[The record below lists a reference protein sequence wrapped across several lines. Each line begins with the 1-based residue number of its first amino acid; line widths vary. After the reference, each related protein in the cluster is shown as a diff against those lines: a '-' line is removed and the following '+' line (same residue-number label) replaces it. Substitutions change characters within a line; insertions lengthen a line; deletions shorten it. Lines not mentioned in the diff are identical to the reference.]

1 MSSKQNKKQV
11 IPRVGKQAVFQAQ
24 GEIGKSAIR
33 RFAQTIGDNNPLY
46 WDERYAR
53 DSSYGGVIAPPT
65 LIFELGYD
73 CGDEIDKET
82 GLQQGLGKWLGYPR
96 DLQRAENIYE
106 ILQVARPEDI
116 ITAKREVVEV
126 TEREGK
132 RGKWVFITSLIYY
145 TNQRGELLGT
155 NKETVACRF

>member
-11 IPRVGKQAVFQAQ
+11 IPQVGKQAVFQAQ
-24 GEIGKSAIR
+24 GEIGKSAIG

-96 DLQRAENIYE
+96 DLQRAENTYE
-106 ILQVARPEDI
+106 ILQVAHPDDI
-116 ITAKREVVEV
+116 ITAKREVVDV

-132 RGKWVFITSLIYY
+132 RGKWVFITSLISYA
-145 TNQRGELLGT
+145 NHRGELLGT